1 MTIYLK
7 EKKQHPNAGS
17 KDEATSLQKIMEPDC
32 NLLMCVCIKK
42 THCNLDYQKPSYWIF
57 VMPL

>member
-7 EKKQHPNAGS
+7 RKKQHPNTGF
-17 KDEATSLQKIMEPDC
+17 KDEATSLKKIIEPDC

-42 THCNLDYQKPSYWIF
+42 HTAI
-57 VMPL
+57 

>member
-7 EKKQHPNAGS
+7 EKKQHPTNTDF
-17 KDEATSLQKIMEPDC
+17 KDEATSLKKIIEPDC

-42 THCNLDYQKPSYWIF
+42 HTAI
-57 VMPL
+57 